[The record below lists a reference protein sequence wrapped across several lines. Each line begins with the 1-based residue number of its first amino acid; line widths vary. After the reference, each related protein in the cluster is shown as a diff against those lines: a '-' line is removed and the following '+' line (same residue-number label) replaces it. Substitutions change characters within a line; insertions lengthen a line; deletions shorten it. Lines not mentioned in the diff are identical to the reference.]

1 VDDASIVLMRLLGD
15 LLSPPQCAA
24 CESDVPRRHVFCPSC
39 ATTVEGCPAESALA
53 GGSALAEGDEGDV
66 AFGYYGGAL
75 ATAIRRLKY
84 EDRPHLARPLG
95 ELLRGACR
103 VAETR
108 ADAVLPVPLHPRR
121 LVARG
126 YNQSALLAG
135 HVATELGAP
144 LLTSVLARAVDTV
157 PQVELSADGRHDN
170 VGNAFVVRSSASLQG
185 KTLAVVDDVSTTG
198 ATLQAC
204 RRALL
209 ARGAKR
215 VIGLVL
221 ARTPPSA
228 LRIPLALDAGTGLDL
243 GVNRA
248 CASSGCANVP
258 MRANLRN

>member
-1 VDDASIVLMRLLGD
+1 MQLLGD

-24 CESDVPRRHVFCPSC
+24 CESAVPRRHVFCASC
-39 ATTVEGCPAESALA
+39 APTVERCAAESAPA
-53 GGSALAEGDEGDV
+53 GGPALAEGDEVNPVQV

-103 VAETR
+103 IAETR
-108 ADAVLPVPLHPRR
+108 AEAVVPVPLHPRR

-126 YNQSALLAG
+126 YNQSALLAA
-135 HVATELGAP
+135 HVAAELRAP

-157 PQVELSADGRHDN
+157 PQVALRGEGRHDN
-170 VGNAFVVRSSASLQG
+170 VGNAFVVRSSAALRG

-209 ARGAKR
+209 AGGAKQ
-215 VIGLVL
+215 VVGLVL

-228 LRIPLALDAGTGLDL
+228 LRIPLALDAAPL
-243 GVNRA
+243 GVAANEAR
-248 CASSGCANVP
+248 ASSGCANVP
-258 MRANLRN
+258 MRGNLRN

>member
-1 VDDASIVLMRLLGD
+1 MRLLGD
-15 LLSPPQCAA
+15 LLSPPRCAA
-24 CESDVPRRHVFCPSC
+24 CESAVPRQHVFCAACAASVESC
-39 ATTVEGCPAESALA
+39 EA
-53 GGSALAEGDEGDV
+53 GAARSGASPFARDDDVDPVDV

-103 VAETR
+103 TAATR

-121 LVARG
+121 LATRG
-126 YNQSALLAG
+126 YNQAALLAA
-135 HVATELGAP
+135 HVASELGAP
-144 LLTSVLARAVDTV
+144 LLTSALARAVDTV
-157 PQVELSADGRHDN
+157 PQVELSGLGRHDN
-170 VGNAFVVRSSASLQG
+170 VGNAFIARPRSRLEG
-185 KTLAVVDDVSTTG
+185 RTLALVDDVSTTG
-198 ATLQAC
+198 ATLRAC

-209 ARGAKR
+209 ARGARR

-221 ARTPPSA
+221 ARTPSSA
-228 LRIPLALDAGTGLDL
+228 LGIPLALDAGPGLDL
-243 GVNRA
+243 GVHMA